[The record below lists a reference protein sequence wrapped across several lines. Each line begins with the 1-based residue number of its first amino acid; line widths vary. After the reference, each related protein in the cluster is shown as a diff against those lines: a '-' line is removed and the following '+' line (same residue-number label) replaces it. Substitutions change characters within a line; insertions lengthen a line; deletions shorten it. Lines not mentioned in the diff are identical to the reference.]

1 MQLDFVAVDVFTD
14 QQFGGN
20 PLTVVL
26 NGHGGLWFE
35 MLMQQ

>member
-1 MQLDFVAVDVFTD
+1 MQLDFVAVDVFTISNL
-14 QQFGGN
+14 GGN
-20 PLTVVL
+20 PLAVVL